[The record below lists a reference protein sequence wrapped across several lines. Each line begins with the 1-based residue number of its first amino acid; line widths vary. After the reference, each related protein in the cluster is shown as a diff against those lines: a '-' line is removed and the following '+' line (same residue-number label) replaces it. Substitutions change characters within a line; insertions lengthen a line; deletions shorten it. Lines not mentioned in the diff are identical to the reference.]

1 MKIENDV
8 DVIAFMVR
16 RLQDKHKYLFVFGGT
31 GAGHEDVTLPAVA
44 KAFGTGMERHPELLR
59 LVIECIGAPN
69 ITEWHLKMADVPFGS
84 DIIAAADFSKAG
96 EEASSRAGVLKNMD
110 GPVLKNKDGPVLKN
124 KVLQDWPIVKKNNC
138 FIMSARHRGPD
149 LTRRLDSLRPFIT
162 SPPVFITTVKLLL
175 ENSELVSAIAEL
187 DSRHPSVRVLS
198 YCSSEVLDPGE
209 VGSGGG
215 GGGGA
220 QGEGLEVL
228 NRQKSVP

>member
-215 GGGGA
+215 GGGG
-220 QGEGLEVL
+220 GLKA
-228 NRQKSVP
+228 RASRY